1 MLIKEVFLYRMKHIK
16 EAIAVIMVC
25 LVMSLPMPIYADS
38 LQEVLRAQSG
48 TEFTQEENH
57 SQPASF
63 VEIFQERTDEKL
75 AENQAEVQRAAEEVE
90 RARIRE
96 AEQRRLREQ
105 GALVA
110 QASENVSSPGAGFCA
125 KYVSLCYQAAG
136 FGYPGGNACDMYWNY
151 CTSSNREDIIPGMI
165 IAVPSHTGTY
175 LGSIYGHVG
184 IIVARDGQ
192 YRVRQNVGPITEV
205 SLDEWI
211 AEYSDIYEPRWGF
224 AAQI

>member
-16 EAIAVIMVC
+16 KAIVVIMVC
-25 LVMSLPMPIYADS
+25 LVMSLPMPVYADS

-48 TEFTQEENH
+48 IEVIQEENH
-57 SQPASF
+57 SQLVSF
-63 VEIFQERTDEKL
+63 VEISQERTEEKL
-75 AENQAEVQRAAEEVE
+75 AKIQAEVQRAAEEAE

-96 AEQRRLREQ
+96 ERIER
-105 GALVA
+105 A
-110 QASENVSSPGAGFCA
+110 QLIEDATYTVPTAGGGWCAAWVSQ
-125 KYVSLCYQAAG
+125 VYQAAG

-175 LGSIYGHVG
+175 SGSIYGHVG
-184 IIVARDGQ
+184 IIVAHDGQ
-192 YRVRQNVGPITEV
+192 YWVRHNVGPIIEV

-211 AEYSDIYEPRWGF
+211 VEYGDTYEPKWGF